1 VVLRVTDESLVTV
14 VRSGDRRLSLEKMR
28 DALAQSLEAAEGKEV
43 AVISKE
49 LREVMKELEQIPTG
63 KEVSTSD
70 ELAKRREGRIAKAA
84 AAERAA
90 AGQ

>member
-1 VVLRVTDESLVTV
+1 MSDGSLVEAV
-14 VRSGDRRLSLEKMR
+14 QSGDRRASLEKMR

-43 AVISKE
+43 AAISKE
-49 LREVMKELEQIPTG
+49 LREVMRELEQIPTG

-70 ELAKRREGRIAKAA
+70 DLAKRRADRIAKAA
-84 AAERAA
+84 DKERAA